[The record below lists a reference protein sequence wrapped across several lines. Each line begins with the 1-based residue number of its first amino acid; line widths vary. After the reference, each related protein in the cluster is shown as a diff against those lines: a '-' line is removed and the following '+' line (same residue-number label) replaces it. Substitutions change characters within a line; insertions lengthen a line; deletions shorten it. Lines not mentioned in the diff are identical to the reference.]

1 METNPDS
8 KYRLHATIEGHVQG
22 VGFRY
27 FVSDQAQSIGLTGW
41 VRNVYDGQ
49 VEVVA
54 EGTRGDLEKLLR
66 SLQRG
71 PSGAH
76 VHHVTEEWSPATGD
90 FHRFSIAPTDF

>member
-8 KYRLHATIEGHVQG
+8 KLRLHVTIEGHVQG

-27 FVSDQAQSIGLTGW
+27 YVSEQAQFIGLTGW

-54 EGTRGDLEKLLR
+54 EGTKADLEKLLR
-66 SLQRG
+66 YLQRG
-71 PSGAH
+71 PSGAY
-76 VHHVTEEWSPATGD
+76 VSDVREDWALASGE
-90 FHRFSIAPTDF
+90 FKRFSIAPTEF